1 MLFGFKAFYFK
12 QENIHKGINWRS
24 FMIFIFIIF
33 FPGCS
38 ISKANRRIFKLEIGR
53 SSESGSGVLLMKC
66 NDEEISDTIRE
77 TMYAVMRALIGKTTF

>member
-1 MLFGFKAFYFK
+1 MKA
-12 QENIHKGINWRS
+12 GINLRS
-24 FMIFIFIIF
+24 FYDIVFTVIFS

-77 TMYAVMRALIGKTTF
+77 TMYAVMRALIGKTIYIFECFFNLKL

>member
-1 MLFGFKAFYFK
+1 MD
-12 QENIHKGINWRS
+12 
-24 FMIFIFIIF
+24 IISLYHF
-33 FPGCS
+33 FFFSFPGCS

-77 TMYAVMRALIGKTTF
+77 TMYAVMRALIGKTLNVSST